1 MDLADLAPKIG
12 GVTAI
17 CGILVTINPELF
29 GPILAIP
36 AFIGGI
42 ALGIMV
48 WK

>member
-29 GPILAIP
+29 GLLAIP